1 MVNTIDLESQGQIKG
16 GLTKPDILKKYGNSA
31 WRVMTIL
38 GLLVS
43 SSCSVTEAQNNI
55 SKPAETAP
63 IPGANEPQLA
73 MQPFEI
79 NKEYPE
85 ALQPYVD
92 VFKNMATKDKLD
104 LNLINN
110 FDFIVARDPAKGTTV
125 EYALMPMA
133 VVNGLTDPDNEPANQ
148 KPVYYLAYKDEQGQ
162 VIGNYVLGRLLEQD
176 SEGNVSYVSRILA
189 DASFQDWLNNTQPAD
204 SQIDLGQIVYATAL
218 ANGIDIK
225 QARKIEQQLTGG
237 ELSSADFMKQYALGV
252 SFIQP
257 GQVARQV
264 TIVNPLMP
272 DNTPV
277 EPSIV
282 PSFWSRLF
290 GVQPALAAG
299 LELEAT
305 ATAPGSTPII
315 EPTSSA
321 EPTPTIEPTLSAE
334 QQQQVIMNQ
343 FVNEPFYD
351 QYIADNQ
358 IPEQAAT
365 AFYKEYPGAD
375 GEPFAVVTMKVDP
388 NSLSEEQKALNI
400 PQRDYLVVTNEDGR
414 TEFKQLPIS
423 LQLETFSKS
432 AVEFTLSKEYQK
444 GLQDYL
450 DAMILDE
457 EQVVV
462 TLETKIINGVEH
474 QFILVS
480 PEHSKLNED
489 QQDNGLRYD
498 PCPLF
503 IMENSKYVE
512 IAIRDVAGN
521 FIGTTASFGD
531 KESSTSAYQSGLSG
545 FGLVS
550 LSSAFS
556 NRYMS
561 ENNNPDYWTGL
572 VSSNQQEL
580 KIKEMYFPRD
590 TRSAFE
596 EFNGSL
602 AELKVKVDAHFKQRS
617 KVILEYVVKYNMQGR
632 TTIEL
637 ANEVFG
643 PFSYVGA
650 DKNPLFKV
658 YGEDWIS
665 KAYVELY
672 NTAINDYGLIP
683 GKDFIVVGIN
693 ERNIEEPSSQVDYII
708 GEVNSIK
715 AKIAKDLGIP
725 IEDVPFDIGIEY
737 HLGQK
742 HGARDATL
750 SLSKLTPKN
759 RAMFIQ
765 HLQRINKETGSRIH
779 FSEVDAIGNE
789 VDIANA
795 YAELVKIAYDS
806 GVVDSFV
813 FFHALSQNRLD
824 PNEDYQNPLFGEDF
838 SKSVSYYSVI
848 ASIYSTLS
856 Q

>member
-1 MVNTIDLESQGQIKG
+1 MVNTIDLDKQGQIKG
-16 GLTKPDILKKYGNSA
+16 GLTKSDILKKYGNSA

-43 SSCSVTEAQNNI
+43 SSCSVTEAQNTT

-63 IPGANEPQLA
+63 VPGANEPQLA

-110 FDFIVARDPAKGTTV
+110 FDFILARDPAKGTTV

-189 DASFQDWLNNTQPAD
+189 DASFQDWLNNTQPVG

-225 QARKIEQQLTGG
+225 EARKIEQQLTGG

-400 PQRDYLVVTNEDGR
+400 LQRDYLVVKTTDGKI
-414 TEFKQLPIS
+414 EFKLLPVN

-432 AVEFTLSKEYQK
+432 AVEFTLSKEYQNWLEK
-444 GLQDYL
+444 NLNIMKQTPESTNISLKLQTGINNEIYSLMIIQLNDSSFNAFPFAIATQGQSGFWRWQEATLSRLGKMKDMDIGAFFGGNNVNMEEFRQILEIIQSEFSIAGIYTGMDIQLPQEGKSGLDIIEWPIQESGRSNLGMFLHPLVWHVSTPDWVKNKDTIGQLEAIEQYITEVAGFAENNHKEGQTFVINVVNEASGPNDFL
-450 DAMILDE
+450 YKTHGFEYIRRSFEAARKAAPSATLIYNDFANHTFTGQNYNRTKTIVEQLKKDNLIDGVGIEFTIEGADPPSKE
-457 EQVVV
+457 EVIKALRSYELPVYITEFAVNMRDVYGTPEQRERIQANIYR
-462 TLETKIINGVEH
+462 LMMEAAIESGVCKMFMNF
-474 QFILVS
+474 QLGDRFSVW
-480 PEHSKLNED
+480 
-489 QQDNGLRYD
+489 
-498 PCPLF
+498 
-503 IMENSKYVE
+503 ENSP
-512 IAIRDVAGN
+512 
-521 FIGTTASFGD
+521 
-531 KESSTSAYQSGLSG
+531 GLSG
-545 FGLVS
+545 NS
-550 LSSAFS
+550 
-556 NRYMS
+556 
-561 ENNNPDYWTGL
+561 P
-572 VSSNQQEL
+572 
-580 KIKEMYFPRD
+580 
-590 TRSAFE
+590 
-596 EFNGSL
+596 
-602 AELKVKVDAHFKQRS
+602 
-617 KVILEYVVKYNMQGR
+617 
-632 TTIEL
+632 
-637 ANEVFG
+637 
-643 PFSYVGA
+643 
-650 DKNPLFKV
+650 
-658 YGEDWIS
+658 
-665 KAYVELY
+665 KA
-672 NTAINDYGLIP
+672 
-683 GKDFIVVGIN
+683 
-693 ERNIEEPSSQVDYII
+693 
-708 GEVNSIK
+708 
-715 AKIAKDLGIP
+715 
-725 IEDVPFDIGIEY
+725 
-737 HLGQK
+737 
-742 HGARDATL
+742 DATPYNDD
-750 SLSKLTPKN
+750 LTPKE
-759 RAMFIQ
+759 ALIGQKAAF
-765 HLQRINKETGSRIH
+765 
-779 FSEVDAIGNE
+779 VDA
-789 VDIANA
+789 
-795 YAELVKIAYDS
+795 
-806 GVVDSFV
+806 
-813 FFHALSQNRLD
+813 
-824 PNEDYQNPLFGEDF
+824 P
-838 SKSVSYYSVI
+838 
-848 ASIYSTLS
+848 
-856 Q
+856 